1 MVQKYNVFS
10 YVYTKSHTFNKIL
23 TLKNCVYCKMSIP
36 LHSQTIRISNNILKQ
51 NTMII
56 VVLKNGKELTTP
68 TELMYLLGV
77 IKPIE
82 DVLKDLQEN
91 TLINADYPRLDNI
104 LHHYMQTLLD
114 NLGVDL
120 VVKREQQPKYVKNAP
135 NAPLNEEDKKMF
147 IKHFSFIKEQ
157 YEKFL

>member
-1 MVQKYNVFS
+1 
-10 YVYTKSHTFNKIL
+10 
-23 TLKNCVYCKMSIP
+23 
-36 LHSQTIRISNNILKQ
+36 
-51 NTMII
+51 MIT

-82 DVLKDLQEN
+82 DVLKNLQQN

-114 NLGVDL
+114 NLGVEL

-135 NAPLNEEDKKMF
+135 NAPLNEEDKKNVYQAFFFHQRTIRKIF
-147 IKHFSFIKEQ
+147 IILIKS
-157 YEKFL
+157 LCL

>member
-1 MVQKYNVFS
+1 
-10 YVYTKSHTFNKIL
+10 
-23 TLKNCVYCKMSIP
+23 
-36 LHSQTIRISNNILKQ
+36 
-51 NTMII
+51 MIT

-82 DVLKDLQEN
+82 DILKDLQEN
-91 TLINADYPRLDNI
+91 TLINADFPRLDNI

-114 NLGVDL
+114 NLGIEL
-120 VVKREQQPKYVKNAP
+120 VVNREQHPECVKNAP
-135 NAPLNEEDKKMF
+135 KAPLNEETKNLF

-157 YEKFL
+157 YENFL

>member
-1 MVQKYNVFS
+1 
-10 YVYTKSHTFNKIL
+10 
-23 TLKNCVYCKMSIP
+23 
-36 LHSQTIRISNNILKQ
+36 
-51 NTMII
+51 MIT

-82 DVLKDLQEN
+82 DVLKNLQQN

-114 NLGVDL
+114 NLGVEL

-135 NAPLNEEDKKMF
+135 NAPLNEEDKKTF

-157 YEKFL
+157 YESFL

>member
-1 MVQKYNVFS
+1 
-10 YVYTKSHTFNKIL
+10 
-23 TLKNCVYCKMSIP
+23 
-36 LHSQTIRISNNILKQ
+36 
-51 NTMII
+51 MIT

-82 DVLKDLQEN
+82 DILKDLQEN
-91 TLINADYPRLDNI
+91 TLINADFPRLDNI

-114 NLGVDL
+114 TLGIEL
-120 VVKREQQPKYVKNAP
+120 VVNREQQPECVKNAP
-135 NAPLNEEDKKMF
+135 EAPLNEETKKSF

-157 YEKFL
+157 YENFL

>member
-1 MVQKYNVFS
+1 MM
-10 YVYTKSHTFNKIL
+10 T
-23 TLKNCVYCKMSIP
+23 
-36 LHSQTIRISNNILKQ
+36 
-51 NTMII
+51 

-82 DVLKDLQEN
+82 DILKDLQEN
-91 TLINADYPRLDNI
+91 TLINADFPRLDNI

-114 NLGVDL
+114 NLGIEL
-120 VVKREQQPKYVKNAP
+120 VVNREQHPEYVKNAP
-135 NAPLNEEDKKMF
+135 TAPLNEETRNLF

>member
-1 MVQKYNVFS
+1 
-10 YVYTKSHTFNKIL
+10 
-23 TLKNCVYCKMSIP
+23 
-36 LHSQTIRISNNILKQ
+36 
-51 NTMII
+51 MIT

-82 DVLKDLQEN
+82 DILKDLQEN
-91 TLINADYPRLDNI
+91 TLINADFPRLDNI

-114 NLGVDL
+114 TLGIEL
-120 VVKREQQPKYVKNAP
+120 VVNREQQPEYVKNAP
-135 NAPLNEEDKKMF
+135 TAPLNEETRNLF

-157 YEKFL
+157 YENFL